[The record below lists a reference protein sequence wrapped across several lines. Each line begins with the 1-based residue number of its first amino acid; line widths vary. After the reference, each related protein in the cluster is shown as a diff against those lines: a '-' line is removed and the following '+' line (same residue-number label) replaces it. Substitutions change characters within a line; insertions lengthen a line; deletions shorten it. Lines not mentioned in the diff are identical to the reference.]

1 MLALTLKPPLQHD
14 CDIHM
19 VALPSNNRR
28 IFVSYWR
35 LDVLCIRWGFRL
47 VVCVSVALLLSIVL
61 QVALSLRQERVSS
74 CRVYDPAQRV
84 GVLIDDT
91 GRRLCQANH

>member
-1 MLALTLKPPLQHD
+1 
-14 CDIHM
+14 M
-19 VALPSNNRR
+19 VALSRNNRR

-35 LDVLCIRWGFRL
+35 LDVLCHRWSFRL
-47 VVCVSVALLLSIVL
+47 VVSASIALLLSIML
-61 QVALSLRQERVSS
+61 QIGLSLRLERAPS